1 MLQQET
7 ELKHTME
14 MGVGFQRSCVHGEL
28 TLVTKEW
35 SCSFKNLRQH
45 RGQHSPSGTV
55 ALEQG
60 MMGQDTF
67 LQMVTE
73 FCRRKGLQSMLQAEV
88 YRLIF

>member
-1 MLQQET
+1 
-7 ELKHTME
+7 ME
-14 MGVGFQRSCVHGEL
+14 MGVGFPCPISAVPWIWRMDF
-28 TLVTKEW
+28 VTQEW
-35 SCSFKNLRQH
+35 SCSSKNLRQH

-73 FCRRKGLQSMLQAEV
+73 FCRARDMG
-88 YRLIF
+88 Y